1 MSEATLTLRELFD
14 IDPTDIS
21 AKVESGL
28 DVQKAAEAARREI
41 VKEARTIRWPW
52 VRDAVAAK
60 SEDLLNLNVIDVL
73 VETWKKYME
82 IKKYADPKKYPPE
95 EEILAPLAAHTVK
108 SEHHPYIEILLKE
121 REVGRVVFDLDF
133 SLVLEGFV
141 LKIRDG
147 RIMEILTGS
156 GKGEGELSLVK
167 LSLWKQDSKPVRL
180 PGQLS
185 LGKGIPLRLESGC
198 N

>member
-1 MSEATLTLRELFD
+1 
-14 IDPTDIS
+14 
-21 AKVESGL
+21 
-28 DVQKAAEAARREI
+28 
-41 VKEARTIRWPW
+41 
-52 VRDAVAAK
+52 VAAK
-60 SEDLLNLNVIDVL
+60 SEDLLNLNVVDVL
-73 VETWKKYME
+73 VGTWKKYLE

-95 EEILAPLAAHTVK
+95 EEILAPLVTHTVK

-121 REVGRVVFDLDF
+121 REVGRVVFDLGF

-167 LSLWKQDSKPVRL
+167 LSLWKQDSKPVHFR
-180 PGQLS
+180 GQIP
-185 LGKGIPLRLESGC
+185 LGKGIPLRLESGR

>member
-1 MSEATLTLRELFD
+1 MSDATLTLRELFD
-14 IDPTDIS
+14 IDPKDVS

-28 DVQKAAEAARREI
+28 DLQKAAEAARQEI

-73 VETWKKYME
+73 VQSWQKYME
-82 IKKYADPKKYPPE
+82 IKKYADPKKYPPDE
-95 EEILAPLAAHTVK
+95 DILAPLATHTVK
-108 SEHHPYIEILLKE
+108 SQHHPYIEILLKE

-133 SLVLEGFV
+133 SLVLEGFA

-147 RIMEILTGS
+147 TITEVLTGS

-167 LSLWKQDSKPVRL
+167 LSLWKNDSKPVHF
-180 PGQLS
+180 PGQIS
-185 LGKGIPLRLESGC
+185 LGKGIPLRSESRD

>member
-14 IDPTDIS
+14 IDPKDVS

-28 DVQKAAEAARREI
+28 DVQKAAEAARQEI

-60 SEDLLNLNVIDVL
+60 SEDLLNLNVTDVL
-73 VETWKKYME
+73 VKTWKEYLE
-82 IKKYADPKKYPPE
+82 VRKYADPKKYPPE
-95 EEILAPLAAHTVK
+95 EEILAPLVTHTVK

-121 REVGRVVFDLDF
+121 KEVGRVVFDLDF

-185 LGKGIPLRLESGC
+185 LGKGIPLRFENGR
-198 N
+198 